1 MDGGGQMGKVAF
13 LFPGQGSQKVG
24 MDSHLRGRRAADHVL
39 EMAEGMG
46 HGARLS
52 ELIAQ
57 GPEDLLTRTDNVQ
70 PAITLVSLATL
81 AVLEDAG
88 LRPQAVAGH
97 SLGEYSALVAAG
109 VFGASEAL
117 RLTARRG
124 ELMQECAGRYP
135 GGMLALLGIGLEQTA
150 RCVDEA
156 SDLGPVGIA
165 NMNSRGQVVISGASE
180 ALQKAGELCREMG
193 ARRAIPLKVSG
204 AWHSPLMEEAAEG
217 LAEELAATDFADPK
231 LPLVANVTAD
241 YLGGGGEAAELLRS
255 QVVSPVLW
263 ADTMQRLTDDGFD
276 TFVEVGPGSVLQG
289 LLRRNRDVTTYGTGS
304 ADELDSTLQQLLR

>member
-1 MDGGGQMGKVAF
+1 MGRIAF

-24 MDSHLRGRRAADHVL
+24 MDGHLRGRPPAERVL
-39 EMAEGMG
+39 AMAEGMG
-46 HGARLS
+46 HGAPLS
-52 ELIAQ
+52 ELIAE

-81 AVLEDAG
+81 SVLEEAG
-88 LRPQAVAGH
+88 LRPEAVAGH

-109 VFGASEAL
+109 VMDAPEAL

-124 ELMQECAGRYP
+124 ELMQECAGRHP
-135 GGMLALLGIGLEQTA
+135 GGMLALIGIGLEETA
-150 RCVDEA
+150 RCVEEA

-180 ALQKAGELCREMG
+180 PLRRAGELCREMG

-204 AWHSPLMEEAAEG
+204 AWHSPLMEEASRG
-217 LAEELAATDFADPK
+217 LGRELASVELADPEV
-231 LPLVANVTAD
+231 PLVANVTAD
-241 YLGGGGEAAELLRS
+241 YLESGGEAADLLRR

-263 ADTMQRLTDDGFD
+263 ADTMERLVGDGFD

-289 LLRRNRDVTTYGTGS
+289 LLRRNREVSTYGTAT
-304 ADELDSTLQQLLR
+304 ADDLDATLEQLLR